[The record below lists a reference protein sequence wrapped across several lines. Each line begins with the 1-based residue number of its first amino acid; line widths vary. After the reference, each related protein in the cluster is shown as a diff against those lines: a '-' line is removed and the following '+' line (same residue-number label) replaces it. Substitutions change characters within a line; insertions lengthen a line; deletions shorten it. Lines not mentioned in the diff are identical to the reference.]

1 MKWHFLWN
9 CNFSQI
15 CTVVALYSRF
25 KIRDAFALNSRLSVT
40 YGQSYL
46 CILRFYFQIGDEII
60 EVNGKL
66 FQHLTHDEAVNVLKS
81 NTRLTFMVTYI
92 GKVPHSSLVPNRL
105 VNPNVASASGKQLEK
120 STVVVSN
127 HQQPPMQ
134 SWSKPVHHVSDFG
147 ICVKCP
153 QLNIIHWMRSILTC

>member
-1 MKWHFLWN
+1 MDKV
-9 CNFSQI
+9 I
-15 CTVVALYSRF
+15 
-25 KIRDAFALNSRLSVT
+25 
-40 YGQSYL
+40 YL
-46 CILRFYFQIGDEII
+46 GILRFYLQIGDEII

-120 STVVVSN
+120 STVVVSS

-153 QLNIIHWMRSILTC
+153 QLNIIH

>member
-1 MKWHFLWN
+1 MDKV
-9 CNFSQI
+9 I
-15 CTVVALYSRF
+15 
-25 KIRDAFALNSRLSVT
+25 
-40 YGQSYL
+40 YL
-46 CILRFYFQIGDEII
+46 GILRFYLQIGDEII

-120 STVVVSN
+120 STVVVSS

-134 SWSKPVHHVSDFG
+134 SWSKPVHHVSDVCDFG
-147 ICVKCP
+147 TYLCEVSSIKYHP
-153 QLNIIHWMRSILTC
+153 LNEVNFNLL